1 MADESSLEDDL
12 SRNDF
17 DDIESSIPAAKVSLH
32 GSENGDVNKKDAST
46 VDKELMP
53 PPPPQGSSTHDENDT
68 DKRDKKLE
76 TPLGAMLPSKYA
88 DVDVTEIFPDFRQ
101 DKVLRF
107 SRLFGYGKFSSLPQ
121 IWRSV
126 RRKKKKKEREQKTT
140 QSESASDSDEPRKC
154 NGFSPRF
161 ALIPPKEEMMS
172 DDEEKLLSDKKPEE
186 NEQQSDNASAN
197 NAKLK
202 EAAEWR
208 FGPAKL
214 W

>member
-1 MADESSLEDDL
+1 M
-12 SRNDF
+12 R
-17 DDIESSIPAAKVSLH
+17 LH
-32 GSENGDVNKKDAST
+32 GAKNGDVSHRKDAST

-53 PPPPQGSSTHDENDT
+53 PPPSQGSSALSQDENDL
-68 DKRDKKLE
+68 DKRDKRLE

-140 QSESASDSDEPRKC
+140 TQSESASDSDEPRKC
-154 NGFSPRF
+154 NGFNARF
-161 ALIPPKEEMMS
+161 APIPPKDEIIS
-172 DDEEKLLSDKKPEE
+172 DDEERLLSDKKPEE
-186 NEQQSDNASAN
+186 NDHQSDDASAN
-197 NAKLK
+197 NAKK

>member
-1 MADESSLEDDL
+1 
-12 SRNDF
+12 
-17 DDIESSIPAAKVSLH
+17 
-32 GSENGDVNKKDAST
+32 
-46 VDKELMP
+46 MP
-53 PPPPQGSSTHDENDT
+53 PPPPQSNLSSSQDESD
-68 DKRDKKLE
+68 DAKRDKKLE

-126 RRKKKKKEREQKTT
+126 RRKKKKKEREQKPT
-140 QSESASDSDEPRKC
+140 SESASDSDEPRKC
-154 NGFSPRF
+154 NGFNVRF
-161 ALIPPKEEMMS
+161 APVPPKEEIMS

-186 NEQQSDNASAN
+186 NDKESDEAASN
-197 NAKLK
+197 NAKMK